1 MKQGAVKDAFFV
13 CTATID
19 DVVHDSPWYYIACGG
34 CKTKATKGPTS
45 LMCAKCGKNDV
56 AGEPQYLAKIYVY
69 DKSDEAVFVL
79 LGDAGRELTGKHASE
94 LVSNYFEANGNKENG
109 FEVPVPQVLLN
120 TIGQTHKFNVKV
132 TEHNFSGRT
141 RVITVTNVLS
151 PSAPPSTQDPVADQI
166 SGSGNGTLAT
176 GYDVIE
182 PSKSPQDSAE
192 VVLKR
197 MGDGVEI
204 GNAKRFKDG
213 N

>member
-109 FEVPVPQVLLN
+109 F
-120 TIGQTHKFNVKV
+120 
-132 TEHNFSGRT
+132 
-141 RVITVTNVLS
+141 
-151 PSAPPSTQDPVADQI
+151 
-166 SGSGNGTLAT
+166 
-176 GYDVIE
+176 
-182 PSKSPQDSAE
+182 
-192 VVLKR
+192 
-197 MGDGVEI
+197 
-204 GNAKRFKDG
+204 
-213 N
+213 